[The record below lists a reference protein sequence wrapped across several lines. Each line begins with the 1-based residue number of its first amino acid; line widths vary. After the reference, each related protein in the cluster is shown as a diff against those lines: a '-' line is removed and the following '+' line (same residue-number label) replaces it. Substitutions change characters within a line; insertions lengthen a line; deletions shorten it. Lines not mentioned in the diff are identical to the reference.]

1 METHYL
7 CPKCKSH
14 LRIRENVILT
24 FKCKEHGEKG
34 IILLNSKLGN
44 YSFTIHHQAELCPEP
59 GHKIDF
65 YCPVCFENLKATEI
79 NENLVKIL
87 MIDAD
92 NIEYEIFF
100 SSIIGEHSTFKIEK
114 NNIIEKF
121 GDDTSSYMNYFTSK
135 LNQELNK

>member
-1 METHYL
+1 MKTHYL

-14 LRIRENVILT
+14 LRVKENVILT
-24 FKCKEHGEKG
+24 FKCHKHNEKG

-44 YSFTIHHQAELCPEP
+44 YSFTIHHQAELCPES

-65 YCPVCFENLKATEI
+65 YCPVCFKNLEATEI

-87 MIDAD
+87 MIDTD
-92 NIEYEIFF
+92 NKEYEIFF
-100 SSIIGEHSTFKIEK
+100 SSITGEQSTFKIEK

-121 GDDTSSYMNYFTSK
+121 GDDSSSYLNYFTTK
-135 LNQELNK
+135 LGQELNK